1 MQDANVSNELIE
13 AQAAEW
19 LVALDETTDI
29 DDLEALNI
37 ALSDWL
43 AISEDHRVTFEKMSS
58 MWLLSDEL
66 PMPSELE
73 HTQPVSNVK
82 RQSKWR
88 YFAWAA
94 SFVCIALISS
104 RFWQSE
110 VVHTNSTLVAEKP
123 AEVTR
128 FKTLFNQPRTITLN
142 DSSVIDLAPSSELL
156 VQYQVDKRVIHL
168 IKGEAVF
175 NVASD
180 KNRPFTVTDGNRE
193 ATAVGTV
200 FNVKLGLREFVVSV
214 LEGKVR
220 VNNQSHN
227 ALLNAGQYAA
237 IEATNNNVLSVK
249 QQPLKMHT
257 ADWQNQQAQ
266 FIDARLAD
274 IIFDLTRY
282 SPLTIYLAND
292 SISDLRFT
300 GTVHFDKVEQ
310 WLQSVALLYDLEV
323 QKNSDVR
330 VLNMKQ

>member
-29 DDLEALNI
+29 DDLEALNT

-58 MWLLSDEL
+58 MWLLADEL
-66 PMPSELE
+66 PMPIELE
-73 HTQPVSNVK
+73 DTQPVSNVK

-110 VVHTNSTLVAEKP
+110 VVHTNSTLAFEKP

-128 FKTLFNQPRTITLN
+128 FKTQFNQPRTITLN

-200 FNVKLGLREFVVSV
+200 FNVKLGLRELVVSV

-237 IEATNNNVLSVK
+237 IEATNNNALSVK

-323 QKNSDVR
+323 QKNGDVR

>member
-29 DDLEALNI
+29 DDLEALNT

-43 AISEDHRVTFEKMSS
+43 AISEEHRVTFEKMSS
-58 MWLLSDEL
+58 MWLLADEL
-66 PMPSELE
+66 TMSSELE
-73 HTQPVSNVK
+73 NTQPVSNVK

-110 VVHTNSTLVAEKP
+110 VVPTNSTLVTEKP

-128 FKTLFNQPRTITLN
+128 FKTQFNQPRTITLN

-200 FNVKLGLREFVVSV
+200 FNVKLGLRDLVVSV

-237 IEATNNNVLSVK
+237 IDATNNNALSVK

-323 QKNSDVR
+323 QKNGDVR

>member
-29 DDLEALNI
+29 DDLEALNT

-43 AISEDHRVTFEKMSS
+43 AISEEHRVTFEKMSS
-58 MWLLSDEL
+58 MWLLADEL

-94 SFVCIALISS
+94 SFACIVLISS

-110 VVHTNSTLVAEKP
+110 AVPTNSTLVTEKT

-200 FNVKLGLREFVVSV
+200 FNVKLGLRELVVSV

-220 VNNQSHN
+220 INNQSHN

-237 IEATNNNVLSVK
+237 IEATNNNALSVK

-323 QKNSDVR
+323 QKNGDVR